1 MASCMACKLQKKG
14 KGKSPSKPSH
24 TYGCSPVTVGEVRE
38 AMMNACPNR
47 SEKDS
52 QAVTSDRTAV
62 PRGACALVVGSSSAG
77 DVAQVRQAR
86 SAASAKN
93 KNPRIQEDGVC
104 YRRTCHGKLCRHQ
117 KSPVISGYIP
127 HKDATTDA
135 FESRLHKCPLAS
147 GLTQASGS
155 DGSMSSDTTAAK
167 VSSKTSIA
175 SLDIR
180 TMVGMGINADDV
192 SSLDTPTSLATP
204 QSTSEDILTTQSYDL
219 GACSEQPSGKGGT
232 TLQACTQDS
241 PGLDSDE
248 VRRAQITAVQG
259 RKILAGAPATPE
271 GGTALLA
278 EPSGSKRT
286 LADYGFRVTMTV

>member
-1 MASCMACKLQKKG
+1 MACKLQKKG

-24 TYGCSPVTVGEVRE
+24 TYGCSRVTVGEVRE

-86 SAASAKN
+86 SAVSAKN

-104 YRRTCHGKLCRHQ
+104 YRRTCYGKSCRHK

-135 FESRLHKCPLAS
+135 FKSRSHECPLAGAS
-147 GLTQASGS
+147 TQASGS
-155 DGSMSSDTTAAK
+155 GGGTSSVTTAAK
-167 VSSKTSIA
+167 VSSRTSIA

-180 TMVGMGINADDV
+180 TMVGMGINVDDV
-192 SSLDTPTSLATP
+192 PSLDTPTSLATP
-204 QSTSEDILTTQSYDL
+204 QSTSEDISTTRSYDL

-232 TLQACTQDS
+232 TLQSYSQASSGFDS
-241 PGLDSDE
+241 NE
-248 VRRAQITAVQG
+248 VPRAET
-259 RKILAGAPATPE
+259 
-271 GGTALLA
+271 
-278 EPSGSKRT
+278 
-286 LADYGFRVTMTV
+286 TVV